1 MGITLVEIATG
12 KFPYDNFKSDFELLS
27 KVIQEAPPT
36 LPAEAGFSP
45 DFINFIKC
53 W

>member
-12 KFPYDNFKSDFELLS
+12 QFPYRDWTTDFEIVS

-36 LPAEAGFSP
+36 LPLDKDFSNE
-45 DFINFIKC
+45 FRQFIKS

>member
-12 KFPYDNFKSDFELLS
+12 KFPYQNWKSDFELLS
-27 KVIQEAPPT
+27 KVIQEEPPK
-36 LPAEAGFSP
+36 LPQEKGFSP
-45 DFINFIKC
+45 EFCSFINT